1 MAHTSKQSLGVIVLL
16 VFIIFYKPVL
26 AKKNKILMTPLR
38 VYSSHAV
45 FSLELAK
52 VLSARGNE
60 VWVVENEQTYDQRIK
75 NQNLSEIHFVLVQNK
90 IPVSV
95 LEVLVKRFIARN
107 LRSSSANSALQ
118 YQLEA
123 EDTKLFANL
132 TDGRTLEI
140 FTAPSYDL
148 DDMISN
154 TEVMTKLKAV
164 GFDMIVGDTVPL
176 YQVTLSQLL
185 KVPFI
190 NFGLLPMAP
199 SQNDRFAYNPS
210 NAAYVPERMS
220 FLSDTMTFKERV
232 KNTLLYWITS
242 FFYYKYCLGPM
253 DDILQKHNIRLDANF
268 GQLMSE
274 AQMWIFNSDFVVDF
288 PRPLSP
294 HVKFVG
300 GVMSGP
306 ASPLDEEWQAFVDSS
321 GEHGVVLLALGTLI
335 SDGLTEEQSTTIAAS
350 LSLLPQ
356 KVVWGYSGKI
366 PTNVGNNTKIV
377 KWIPQNDLLGSP
389 KVRAFISHG
398 GLSSIH
404 QCIYHAVPMVGIPVF
419 GDQKDNFIRL
429 DAKGMS
435 LHLDIRTMT
444 DRTLYDAI
452 IQVIYNR
459 TFKENAERLS
469 EIARDRPTSLSPAEE
484 TAYWIEYAIKHGTE
498 HLKPY
503 ALQLSFIQY
512 YLLDVIAFH
521 VVIVVLICWLVR
533 RMCCS
538 ASRRLVK

>member
-1 MAHTSKQSLGVIVLL
+1 MAYTSKQSLGVIVLL

-26 AKKNKILMTPLR
+26 AKKNKILIAQMAGF
-38 VYSSHAV
+38 SSHAL

-52 VLSARGNE
+52 TLSARGNE
-60 VWVVENEQTYDQRIK
+60 VWVVDSEETYNWRIK
-75 NQNLSEIHFVLVQNK
+75 GQNLSEIQFVLFQST
-90 IPVSV
+90 IPY
-95 LEVLVKRFIARN
+95 LEVKQIISRYVATQLG
-107 LRSSSANSALQ
+107 SSSANSVLQ
-118 YQLEA
+118 YQVES
-123 EDTKLFANL
+123 EDTELNRRL
-132 TDGRTLEI
+132 PDGRTRDI
-140 FTAPSYDL
+140 FHLASYDL

-154 TEVMTKLKAV
+154 PEVITKLKAV

-176 YQVTLSQLL
+176 YQVFLSQVLN
-185 KVPFI
+185 VPYI
-190 NFGLLPMAP
+190 QFGLTPIAP
-199 SQNDRFAYNPS
+199 SQHDRFAYSPS

-220 FLSDTMTFKERV
+220 FLTDTMTFKERV

-242 FFYYKYCLGPM
+242 FFYEKYFLGPL
-253 DDILQKHNIRLDANF
+253 DDVLKKHNIRPDANF

-300 GVMSGP
+300 GVLSGP

-321 GEHGVVLLALGTLI
+321 GEHGVVLLALGTLV
-335 SDGLTEEQSTTIAAS
+335 SEGLTDEQSTTIAAS

-377 KWIPQNDLLGSP
+377 RWIPQNDLLGSP

-435 LHLDIRTMT
+435 LHLDLRTMT

-452 IQVIYNR
+452 NQVIYNR

-521 VVIVVLICWLVR
+521 VVIVIVICWLVR
-533 RMCCS
+533 RKCS